1 MLLPWWGDATHW
13 YNGTLWS
20 HNERQD
26 EIGWLFYTEQVIAN
40 EWYKDSYQSV
50 NDTLPYQCWPLHDYL
65 SPSRSLSHSASPPP
79 PLSFSAP
86 LYLSLPV
93 TPPLSLLHPLSYTPF
108 CPSLQSLRMFS
119 FIMTWVIRLIWNN
132 HAYPCIIIC
141 TCNTFEGSI
150 IV

>member
-79 PLSFSAP
+79 PPIFLCS
-86 LYLSLPV
+86 SLPLS
-93 TPPLSLLHPLSYTPF
+93 TCHPPPLSLTPPLIHPLL
-108 CPSLQSLRMFS
+108 SLSPISEDVLFHHDMS
-119 FIMTWVIRLIWNN
+119 HSSHLK
-132 HAYPCIIIC
+132 
-141 TCNTFEGSI
+141 
-150 IV
+150 